1 MLKNYLRI
9 AFRNF
14 KSQRFYSFT
23 NIFGLSVGITASILV
38 LLYVKHEFSFDSYH
52 KNVNQIYRIG
62 FSFTQEGVT
71 NYCAQTPA
79 KLGPALKDMYPEIK
93 KLSRIYFSKRMF
105 VEAGDIKKFEDRIS
119 YADPEFFD
127 IFSYDVISGNKV
139 QFLKNANSIVITE
152 STAKKYFGNSNP
164 LGKIIEIDN
173 NYMFEVNGVIKD
185 VPVNSQF
192 RFDFIAP
199 YASLEKQPVSGYFS
213 QWSCTFGSYTYMLVG
228 NGFDPKSFEKK
239 TANFFKTHTDL
250 KEGDWRVIAVPL
262 SDIHL
267 NSRLADE
274 IEENSSISKI
284 IIISSIALF
293 ILLLACINFVNLST
307 ARASRRALEIGIRK
321 VMGAGKSQLV
331 KQFLG
336 ESVLISLV
344 ALVFS
349 GFTILLIMPSFSTL
363 VGTNIG
369 FNLINNWSTL
379 LMIVGGVVI
388 VGLLAGI
395 YPAFFI
401 SSYEPVKVTRG
412 NVSSGDSGKQSSSFL
427 RKGLVV
433 FQFSISIVLIAG
445 TIIVNL
451 QLNYLRGFDMGF
463 DKKQMIVLPVHEKFG
478 DIYKTVK
485 NEIVNIPGVVSVTAG
500 LGAPVTFNSIN
511 TVCKPNGTD
520 DRGEFPIV
528 VNSIDYDYM
537 DQFGVQIVAGRNFSE
552 EYSNDFP
559 NSMIINEKMAR
570 RLGFNNVKDAI
581 GKSYIISLN
590 NYKPEIIGVVKDFN
604 AGSLHNEISSQ
615 VFMINPK
622 WFKELI
628 VKANSTN
635 MPSTISK
642 LKGVWEK
649 FFPKYPFE
657 YSFLDESIDRMY
669 KSEDRYSQVIS
680 VFSVVALFIACLGLL
695 GLASFIAKQRKKEIG
710 IRKVH
715 GASIESIIQIVS
727 GEFAILVIIGNLI
740 AWPTAYYFMNKWLQ
754 EFAYRVDLSW
764 WIFIVSGL
772 MTLIIAMLTVGY
784 QAIKAAVAN
793 PVESLKNE

>member
-1 MLKNYLRI
+1 
-9 AFRNF
+9 
-14 KSQRFYSFT
+14 
-23 NIFGLSVGITASILV
+23 
-38 LLYVKHEFSFDSYH
+38 
-52 KNVNQIYRIG
+52 
-62 FSFTQEGVT
+62 
-71 NYCAQTPA
+71 
-79 KLGPALKDMYPEIK
+79 
-93 KLSRIYFSKRMF
+93 
-105 VEAGDIKKFEDRIS
+105 
-119 YADPEFFD
+119 
-127 IFSYDVISGNKV
+127 
-139 QFLKNANSIVITE
+139 
-152 STAKKYFGNSNP
+152 
-164 LGKIIEIDN
+164 
-173 NYMFEVNGVIKD
+173 MFEVNGVIKD

-537 DQFGVQIVAGRNFSE
+537 GQFGVQIVAGRNFSE

>member
-127 IFSYDVISGNKV
+127 IFSYDVISGNKA

-173 NYMFEVNGVIKD
+173 KYMFEVNGVIKD
-185 VPVNSQF
+185 VPANSQF

-412 NVSSGDSGKQSSSFL
+412 NVSSDDSGKQSSSFL

-537 DQFGVQIVAGRNFSE
+537 GQFGVQIVAGRNFSE

>member
-23 NIFGLSVGITASILV
+23 NIFGLSVGITACILV

-127 IFSYDVISGNKV
+127 IFSYDVISGNIA
-139 QFLKNANSIVITE
+139 QFLKSANSIVITE

-173 NYMFEVNGVIKD
+173 KYMFEVNGVIKD

-349 GFTILLIMPSFSTL
+349 GITILLIMPSFSTL

-485 NEIVNIPGVVSVTAG
+485 NEIINIPGVVSVTAG

>member
-127 IFSYDVISGNKV
+127 IFSYDVISGNKA

-173 NYMFEVNGVIKD
+173 KYMFEVNGVIKD

-401 SSYEPVKVTRG
+401 SSYEPVKVMKG

-485 NEIVNIPGVVSVTAG
+485 NEIINIPGVVSVAAG

-635 MPSTISK
+635 MSSTISK

-657 YSFLDESIDRMY
+657 YSFLEESIDRMY